1 MIKRILLMIL
11 VVFVFSPLFSAEKDR
26 LAVMDVADEAKLFN
40 KTTIAN
46 VTDYIF
52 TKLQGTKIYWM
63 VPKADRD
70 TALEQAIEETVKG
83 SRRECVDEKCQ
94 LSLVAQLQAN
104 FLINTKIK
112 KLYKGACNISISKF
126 DVEKRAGV
134 DSWEAKFNCT
144 EKGLYETIDGFDFG
158 GKKEQVKII
167 KQDDTADKN
176 ACKYAKEKNDLEIWE
191 KYIEKYPKG
200 ECEFEATVK
209 IEELNKKKSE
219 KDGSTKTSS
228 GKIIPPP
235 KEKELKKPTDLNV
248 KTLSRWSKKSKNKMT
263 WSEAIQYCENLK
275 EDGYSDWRLPTISEL
290 RTLIK
295 NCPTTETGGACKVTS
310 DCLSSKYCINKA
322 CGGCSNASD
331 GRYSKLSDTEKW
343 FWSSSALSDDAK
355 YAWLV
360 GFYYGDVSSGSKG
373 YKGNVRCVRTNLK
386 TSAGTWSKNSTHRMD
401 WVDAKAYCDN
411 LKESGYSGWRMP
423 TISELRTLV
432 KECSAT
438 ETGGSCGVN
447 DSCLSESKCRNNNCN
462 GCPSSDGKYSIF
474 NDIGRFWSSSE
485 RKEDKRFVW
494 FVNFF
499 NGSVYSDTKTGS
511 GFVRCVR

>member
-1 MIKRILLMIL
+1 MMIKRILLMISL
-11 VVFVFSPLFSAEKDR
+11 VFLFSPIFSAEKDR

-112 KLYKGACNISISKF
+112 KLYEGTCNISISKF

-134 DSWEAKFNCT
+134 DSWTTDFNCS
-144 EKGLYETIDGFDFG
+144 EKGVFEAINSFDFG
-158 GKKEQVKII
+158 GKKN
-167 KQDDTADKN
+167 DAD
-176 ACKYAKEKNDLEIWE
+176 
-191 KYIEKYPKG
+191 
-200 ECEFEATVK
+200 
-209 IEELNKKKSE
+209 
-219 KDGSTKTSS
+219 TKTYSQQ
-228 GKIIPPP
+228 KNTLTI
-235 KEKELKKPTDLNV
+235 KKV
-248 KTLSRWSKKSKNKMT
+248 
-263 WSEAIQYCENLK
+263 
-275 EDGYSDWRLPTISEL
+275 
-290 RTLIK
+290 
-295 NCPTTETGGACKVTS
+295 
-310 DCLSSKYCINKA
+310 
-322 CGGCSNASD
+322 
-331 GRYSKLSDTEKW
+331 
-343 FWSSSALSDDAK
+343 
-355 YAWLV
+355 
-360 GFYYGDVSSGSKG
+360 
-373 YKGNVRCVRTNLK
+373 LK
-386 TSAGTWSKNSTHRMD
+386 TSAGTWSKNLTHRMD

-411 LKESGYSGWRMP
+411 LKEDGYSDWRMP

-438 ETGGSCGVN
+438 ETGGSCSVN

-474 NDIGRFWSSSE
+474 NDTGRFWSSSE

-494 FVNFF
+494 FINFF

>member
-1 MIKRILLMIL
+1 MMKGFVLGCLSLVFFLLGG
-11 VVFVFSPLFSAEKDR
+11 AEKDR

-112 KLYKGACNISISKF
+112 KLYEGTCNISISKF

-134 DSWEAKFNCT
+134 DSWTTDFNCS
-144 EKGLYETIDGFDFG
+144 EKGVFEAINSFDFG
-158 GKKEQVKII
+158 GKKEQVGVL
-167 KQDDTADKN
+167 KQDDISDKN
-176 ACKYAKEKNDLEIWE
+176 ACKYAKEKNNLEIWE

-219 KDGSTKTSS
+219 KDENTKTSS

-235 KEKELKKPTDLNV
+235 KKKELKKPTDLNV
-248 KTLSRWSKKSKNKMT
+248 KALFRWSKKASEEMT
-263 WSEAIQYCENLK
+263 WNDAIKYCENLK

-295 NCPTTETGGACKVTS
+295 NCPATETGGECKVADSCLSYKNCRNDACKG
-310 DCLSSKYCINKA
+310 CLSV
-322 CGGCSNASD
+322 SD
-331 GRYSKLSDTEKW
+331 GRYSKFGDTEW
-343 FWSSSALSDDAK
+343 FWSSSEPLDLDN
-355 YAWLV
+355 YAWQLNFDN
-360 GFYYGDVSSGSKG
+360 GRTSYSAKRYVS
-373 YKGNVRCVRTNLK
+373 NVRCI
-386 TSAGTWSKNSTHRMD
+386 KN
-401 WVDAKAYCDN
+401 
-411 LKESGYSGWRMP
+411 
-423 TISELRTLV
+423 
-432 KECSAT
+432 
-438 ETGGSCGVN
+438 
-447 DSCLSESKCRNNNCN
+447 
-462 GCPSSDGKYSIF
+462 
-474 NDIGRFWSSSE
+474 
-485 RKEDKRFVW
+485 
-494 FVNFF
+494 
-499 NGSVYSDTKTGS
+499 
-511 GFVRCVR
+511 

>member
-1 MIKRILLMIL
+1 MIKRILLMISL
-11 VVFVFSPLFSAEKDR
+11 VFLFSPIFSAEKDR

-112 KLYKGACNISISKF
+112 KLYEGTCNISISKF

-134 DSWEAKFNCT
+134 DSWTTDFNCS
-144 EKGLYETIDGFDFG
+144 EKGVFEAINSFDFG
-158 GKKEQVKII
+158 GKKN
-167 KQDDTADKN
+167 DAD
-176 ACKYAKEKNDLEIWE
+176 
-191 KYIEKYPKG
+191 
-200 ECEFEATVK
+200 
-209 IEELNKKKSE
+209 
-219 KDGSTKTSS
+219 TKTYSQQ
-228 GKIIPPP
+228 KNTLTI
-235 KEKELKKPTDLNV
+235 KKV
-248 KTLSRWSKKSKNKMT
+248 
-263 WSEAIQYCENLK
+263 
-275 EDGYSDWRLPTISEL
+275 
-290 RTLIK
+290 
-295 NCPTTETGGACKVTS
+295 
-310 DCLSSKYCINKA
+310 
-322 CGGCSNASD
+322 
-331 GRYSKLSDTEKW
+331 
-343 FWSSSALSDDAK
+343 
-355 YAWLV
+355 
-360 GFYYGDVSSGSKG
+360 
-373 YKGNVRCVRTNLK
+373 LK
-386 TSAGTWSKNSTHRMD
+386 TSAGTWSKNLTHRMD

-411 LKESGYSGWRMP
+411 LKEDGYSDWRMP

-438 ETGGSCGVN
+438 ETGGSCSVN

-474 NDIGRFWSSSE
+474 NDTGRFWSSSE